1 LNDGFLPF
9 RELSC
14 VCVLYA
20 NTNEIAGSMSA
31 TFNTLMKKAP
41 KV

>member
-1 LNDGFLPF
+1 MTGSFWPF
-9 RELSC
+9 RDLSR
-14 VCVLYA
+14 VCVLFA
-20 NTNEIAGSMSA
+20 TTNEIAGSMSA